1 MVRAP
6 PRVPGFQPVAFCFR
20 TLINADTIMR
30 PPLALTPQ
38 RRRPMRAGEDLF
50 PPLPDAQEEGRR
62 SATQSAE
69 RCAEAA

>member
-1 MVRAP
+1 
-6 PRVPGFQPVAFCFR
+6 
-20 TLINADTIMR
+20 MR